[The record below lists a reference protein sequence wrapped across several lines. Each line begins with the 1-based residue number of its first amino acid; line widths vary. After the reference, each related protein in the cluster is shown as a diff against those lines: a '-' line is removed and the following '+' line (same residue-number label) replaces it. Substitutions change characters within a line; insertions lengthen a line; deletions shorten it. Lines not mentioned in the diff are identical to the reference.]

1 MTSQSPAV
9 AAVAMASRAIAGGG
23 PAELVLPASPQAQQP
38 YLEHPRTLHLAALLL
53 PRPEPYTH
61 TSMPFQTL
69 RTCSEVP
76 EPPRVCSTHDRV
88 SISTA
93 DPGPLVSSRPSGGL
107 WAAGR
112 REQPQESPS
121 QQHGETQVP
130 AVGGRPGPLRA
141 SGQNPHFRS
150 TCSHWHWRDV
160 SHRALLS
167 LESKRLMLKNDPS
180 EFVFQNNLE

>member
-1 MTSQSPAV
+1 MTRGLQVTSQSPAV
-9 AAVAMASRAIAGGG
+9 VAAAVASRATAGGG
-23 PAELVLPASPQAQQP
+23 PAELVLPASPQAWQP
-38 YLEHPRTLHLAALLL
+38 CLEHPRTLHLAALLL

-61 TSMPFQTL
+61 TSVPFQTL

-121 QQHGETQVP
+121 QQHGDSGARRGWKAAPTSGIRTEPTLSEHVL
-130 AVGGRPGPLRA
+130 PLALARRE
-141 SGQNPHFRS
+141 SSRS
-150 TCSHWHWRDV
+150 T
-160 SHRALLS
+160 
-167 LESKRLMLKNDPS
+167 
-180 EFVFQNNLE
+180 